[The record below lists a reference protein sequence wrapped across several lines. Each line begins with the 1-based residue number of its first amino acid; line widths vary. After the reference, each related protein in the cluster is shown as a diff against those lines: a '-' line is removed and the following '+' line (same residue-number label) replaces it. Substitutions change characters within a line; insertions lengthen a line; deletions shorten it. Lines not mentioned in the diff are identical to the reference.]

1 MSTPD
6 VGYLAAYGAGLISF
20 LSPCVL
26 PLIPAYMSVISGVDF
41 ADIESGAAR
50 GRVIRASIGFVLGF
64 SLVFVALGA
73 TASAVG
79 AAFAAYRDIW
89 ARGAGVLAIV
99 MGLVLLGVI
108 RTRWL
113 SRERRF
119 HLQAS
124 KLGPLAAPL
133 LGAGFAFGWTPCIG
147 PVLAAILAYA
157 STQATV
163 GQGAA
168 LLATYAAGLATPF
181 LGSAVAF
188 SRMAGTW
195 AWFKRHGGA
204 VNAVAGGLLV
214 AMGLL
219 LVTGQMRA
227 LSALFLRLVPQ
238 AARLG

>member
-26 PLIPAYMSVISGVDF
+26 PLIPAYLSVVSGVDL
-41 ADIESGAAR
+41 AEIESGAAR
-50 GRVIRASIGFVLGF
+50 EKVIRAAVGFVLGF
-64 SLVFVALGA
+64 SVVFVALGA

-79 AAFAAYRDIW
+79 AAFSAYRDVW

-108 RTRWL
+108 RTQWL
-113 SRERRF
+113 LRERRF
-119 HLQAS
+119 HVQAA
-124 KLGPLAAPL
+124 KLGPLGAPL

-147 PVLAAILAYA
+147 PVLGAILAYA

-163 GQGAA
+163 GQGAT

-181 LGSAVAF
+181 LATAFAF
-188 SRMAGTW
+188 SRLSGTW
-195 AWFKRHGGA
+195 AWFRRHGGT
-204 VNAVAGGLLV
+204 VNAVAGGLLIV
-214 AMGLL
+214 MGLL
-219 LVTGQMRA
+219 LVTGQMRV